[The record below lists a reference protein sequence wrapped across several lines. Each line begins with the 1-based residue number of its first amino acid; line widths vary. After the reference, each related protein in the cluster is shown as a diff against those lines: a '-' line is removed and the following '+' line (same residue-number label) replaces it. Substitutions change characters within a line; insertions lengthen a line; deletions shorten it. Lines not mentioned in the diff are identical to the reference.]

1 MYKVQVKMAERN
13 DTGRAGES
21 FAQTYLKKKG
31 YTILH
36 TNWHWHHFEL
46 DIVATD
52 GEWLVIVEVKTRSA
66 DYLTSPE
73 EAVDRKKMK
82 RIIAAADA
90 YIRLFNISAPAR
102 FDIISLVKMAEGYQV
117 EHIEDAFLPS
127 CR

>member
-1 MYKVQVKMAERN
+1 MAERN

-31 YTILH
+31 YMILH

-90 YIRLFNISAPAR
+90 YIRLFNISSPAR
-102 FDIISLVKMAEGYQV
+102 FDIISLVKMEEGYQV